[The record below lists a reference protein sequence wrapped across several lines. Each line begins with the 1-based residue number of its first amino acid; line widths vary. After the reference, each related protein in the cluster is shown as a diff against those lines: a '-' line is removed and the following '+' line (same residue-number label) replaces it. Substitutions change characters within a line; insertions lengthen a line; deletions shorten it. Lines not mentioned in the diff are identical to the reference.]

1 MQVVQKVAGSEAS
14 ESGGRGGFGLSK
26 SPASAHTFATG
37 HLAQTF
43 FGYSA

>member
-14 ESGGRGGFGLSK
+14 ESGGFGLSK